1 MNYGGLPL
9 HFDFE
14 CVSNDSDEKI
24 TPCRE
29 AQTDFKKVNEMN
41 YSIQQQQSSLA
52 AVVSPSSTT
61 TMPSSDRQKIAT
73 WRSAIN

>member
-41 YSIQQQQSSLA
+41 YSIYIVAAEQSG
-52 AVVSPSSTT
+52 SSTT
-61 TMPSSDRQKIAT
+61 TMPSSSDR
-73 WRSAIN
+73 